1 MKSKIIAIFSLI
13 IAVTFGALLPKI
25 VLIYQDNKIQKSTE
39 KYSVEQK
46 KFKTENRII
55 NTLDYYSKGLMY
67 EVKDSVTDVNL
78 SEKQIK
84 RNIKEFLK
92 ILNKHSLYQIEYSD
106 KIAFK
111 YEAALYVSDYNISIS
126 DVNAVNEKNANNNLN
141 SDSKYIL
148 FHCTLENKDGIGI
161 DLQMDDETGKVIAFN
176 IYNKKTEFKLFKSVE
191 MAKNFI
197 TEYYEINADFDKST
211 SVDEQWFF
219 VLYDEEISMKT
230 TLEIYM
236 SYDNGIHFNQ

>member
-92 ILNKHSLYQIEYSD
+92 ILN
-106 KIAFK
+106 
-111 YEAALYVSDYNISIS
+111 NR
-126 DVNAVNEKNANNNLN
+126 
-141 SDSKYIL
+141 
-148 FHCTLENKDGIGI
+148 
-161 DLQMDDETGKVIAFN
+161 
-176 IYNKKTEFKLFKSVE
+176 
-191 MAKNFI
+191 
-197 TEYYEINADFDKST
+197 
-211 SVDEQWFF
+211 
-219 VLYDEEISMKT
+219 
-230 TLEIYM
+230 
-236 SYDNGIHFNQ
+236 

>member
-46 KFKTENRII
+46 NFKTEN
-55 NTLDYYSKGLMY
+55 SKGLMY

-126 DVNAVNEKNANNNLN
+126 DVNAVNEKNANNNSN

-197 TEYYEINADFDKST
+197 TEYYEINADFDKNN
-211 SVDEQWFF
+211 SVDQQWFF